1 MDEST
6 VTARKEICHANMSG
20 SNSILAEVNGNCK
33 TDFKGD
39 GSKHTMLRL
48 KMKRLCCLI
57 RDASNC
63 PGSAKQHCFKV
74 SGFNYLFND
83 VDAALQRSLFKGSR
97 AVLLTSTEYSPEP
110 RWFHG
115 QHQAGSGAP
124 SPVFGHLGPLI
135 SS

>member
-1 MDEST
+1 MQ
-6 VTARKEICHANMSG
+6 ICQDLIPFLLKSMG
-20 SNSILAEVNGNCK
+20 IVKLTSNE
-33 TDFKGD
+33 D

-57 RDASNC
+57 RDASDC

-74 SGFNYLFND
+74 PGFNYLFND
-83 VDAALQRSLFKGSR
+83 VDAALQRSPFKGSR
-97 AVLLTSTEYSPEP
+97 AVVLTSTECSPEP
-110 RWFHG
+110 CWFHG
-115 QHQAGSGAP
+115 QHKAGSGAP